1 MTNQKLAAIC
11 AAALF
16 GPSILVALAVYRDA
30 LFPLVQTIAPF
41 GVLAAVVVAVGYMIQ
56 DNVKHAE
63 ERRSARYNREA
74 EERSARYNRDI
85 NDFMLLH
92 RRALARRRWQLVQ
105 RDDYGNMVTKKWDK
119 ERRHFIG
126 SVLVP
131 YLSKLGHAY
140 VPDDKKRREA
150 LYESYNALVD
160 GWADQSALNDD
171 IADITTGQEYERFCA
186 DLLIANGWDNVRLT
200 KATGDQGADI
210 LGESNGLRV
219 VFQCKFYTSPVGNKA
234 VQEAVA
240 ARFYE
245 RANFAVV
252 ISNAAYTPSAE
263 TLARTSGTIL
273 IHHDDIPSLREP

>member
-1 MTNQKLAAIC
+1 M
-11 AAALF
+11 
-16 GPSILVALAVYRDA
+16 
-30 LFPLVQTIAPF
+30 
-41 GVLAAVVVAVGYMIQ
+41 
-56 DNVKHAE
+56 
-63 ERRSARYNREA
+63 
-74 EERSARYNRDI
+74 
-85 NDFMLLH
+85 
-92 RRALARRRWQLVQ
+92 VQ

-186 DLLIANGWDNVRLT
+186 DLLIANG
-200 KATGDQGADI
+200 
-210 LGESNGLRV
+210 ESNGLRV